1 MRQRAVFRYLVVG
14 IPPLALA
21 AVGIT
26 HPLHLTASAA
36 EYWRNLHVLTL
47 VLFPLLGFAPWL
59 IVRGWMPLLT
69 WIVGVLGFVYA
80 SFYTVLDV
88 LAGIGAGGLK
98 LDDMGMATGVL
109 FGLAN
114 SLGAIGSYALV
125 IASVVAGAYALWRA
139 RLAALP
145 GTILVVVGSVLFL
158 ERHIFFPVG
167 VIGQLCL
174 AVGWCA
180 LVFALERALRT
191 VSPGPAASTRR

>member
-1 MRQRAVFRYLVVG
+1 MRRRAVFLYLAVG
-14 IPPLALA
+14 VPPLALA
-21 AVGIT
+21 AIGVT

-36 EYWRNLHVLTL
+36 EYWRNLHVVTL

-59 IVRGWMPLLT
+59 VVRGWMPLLT

-80 SFYTVLDV
+80 TFYTALDV

-98 LDDMGMATGVL
+98 LDHLGSATGVL

-114 SLGAIGSYALV
+114 HLGAIGSYALI
-125 IASVVAGAYALWRA
+125 IACAVAGVYAVSRA

-145 GTILVVVGSVLFL
+145 GAILVVLGAVLFL
-158 ERHIFFPVG
+158 ERHIFFPAG

-180 LVFALERALRT
+180 LVFALGVRARL
-191 VSPGPAASTRR
+191 PGRLSVEPDQT